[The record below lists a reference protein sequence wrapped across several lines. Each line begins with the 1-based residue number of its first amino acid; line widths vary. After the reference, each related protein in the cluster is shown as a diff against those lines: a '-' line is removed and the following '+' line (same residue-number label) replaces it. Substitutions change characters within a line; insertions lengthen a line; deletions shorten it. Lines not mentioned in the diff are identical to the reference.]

1 VLSKV
6 PQRVWTDEEWERI
19 QRGFRA
25 QDMDDR
31 RHLFAEDDRLFLH
44 RSWLGDGRYEVT
56 FAEVAGGYRVT
67 RVIVED
73 AEPRF
78 PARSDDRQCALLETL
93 IDGHLLHER
102 G

>member
-1 VLSKV
+1 MLSKV

-44 RSWLGDGRYEVT
+44 RSAIHFNPVAPDSRGVLGIPPHDSIQSHT
-56 FAEVAGGYRVT
+56 
-67 RVIVED
+67 
-73 AEPRF
+73 
-78 PARSDDRQCALLETL
+78 ARANNFRSL
-93 IDGHLLHER
+93 
-102 G
+102 